1 MLAVG
6 TKVRRKKQVRR
17 LSSMYRE
24 ITYYTLK
31 ECVGAIWDTTFGV
44 PPLFNFYQNEQG
56 IQLDVLNEE
65 HVAKLWQDYIAP
77 AYRNYF
83 VVAVESEDKKE
94 AAFKDWLDS
103 FVSLIY
109 RTKDKYI
116 PILKEYEAAEDK
128 LMDDIKQ
135 TSTAR
140 FNDTPQTSG
149 NYIDSAYTSTITT
162 NEVSSAGST
171 TAVRLAEIKAAWD
184 NIMYE
189 WFREFHGLFMEG

>member
-1 MLAVG
+1 
-6 TKVRRKKQVRR
+6 
-17 LSSMYRE
+17 MYHE
-24 ITYYTLK
+24 IIYYTLK
-31 ECVGAIWDTTFGV
+31 ECIDSTIWDSTFGGA
-44 PPLFNFYQNEQG
+44 PIYNIYQNIKG
-56 IQLDVLNEE
+56 TQLPILNDT
-65 HVAKLWQDYIAP
+65 HVAKLWKDYIKP

-83 VVAVESEDKKE
+83 VIAVESEDDKDD
-94 AAFKDWLDS
+94 AFEEWLDS
-103 FVSLIY
+103 FVALIY
-109 RTKDKYI
+109 RTKDKYV
-116 PILKEYEAAEDK
+116 PILTEYEAAKNK

-149 NYIDSAYTSTITT
+149 NYINTNYTSTITT

-189 WFREFHGLFMEG
+189 WFREFHGLFMEA

>member
-1 MLAVG
+1 
-6 TKVRRKKQVRR
+6 
-17 LSSMYRE
+17 MYRE
-24 ITYYTLK
+24 ITYFTLK
-31 ECVGAIWDTTFGV
+31 ECVGEPVWDSTFGGA
-44 PPLFNFYQNEQG
+44 PLSVIYQNEQG
-56 IQLDVLNEE
+56 ISLPILNEE
-65 HVAKLWQDYIAP
+65 HVVKLWSEYIKP

-83 VVAVESEDKKE
+83 VIAVEREDEKE
-94 AAFKDWLDS
+94 GAFKDWLDS
-103 FVSLIY
+103 FVALIY

-149 NYIDSAYTSTITT
+149 NYIDTNYTSTITT

-189 WFREFHGLFMEG
+189 WFREFHGLFMEA